1 MLGNRLEIGVCQ
13 LVIQK
18 MVRFAQKSLSLRLNL
33 LPWRNS
39 AGLVQTEKLMVGRC
53 SIYVSK
59 RGGVGLFVW
68 ECMGQD
74 IA

>member
-1 MLGNRLEIGVCQ
+1 MLGNRLETGVCQ

-39 AGLVQTEKLMVGRC
+39 AGPVQTEKLMVGRC
-53 SIYVSK
+53 FLLRLK
-59 RGGVGLFVW
+59 KGWDCLFGNAW
-68 ECMGQD
+68 GKT
-74 IA
+74 